1 MKIVSILRSL
11 VLLLV
16 VSLFVGCSAAQNAV
30 TGYEDMKAAIVQVSK
45 SASNFQLVT
54 DTSYTKIQTKN
65 QILGAAMDNNEA
77 TVAAWKGVETAA
89 VDTKAGYSAAQTKT
103 AGVLDIGALQDKG
116 LLPSTAIPAFASSIN
131 AYSSSIVDIR
141 LDPTITLSVM
151 DTVDEAMNSIQAA
164 GADWNEAV
172 AKYNT
177 IRSKVGSE
185 VIAKIVNDLGLS
197 SLPSQL
203 TGYVGASAG
212 QPITNPIAPK

>member
-1 MKIVSILRSL
+1 MKIVNFARTL
-11 VLLLV
+11 LLLV
-16 VSLFVGCSAAQNAV
+16 VFALVGCGAAQNAV

-54 DTSYTKIQTKN
+54 DTSYAKIQTKN

-77 TVAAWKGVETAA
+77 TVAAWKGVEEAT
-89 VDTKAGYSAAQTKT
+89 VGTNAGYTASQTKT

-116 LLPSTAIPAFASSIN
+116 LLPSTAIPLLASRFS
-131 AYSSSIVDIR
+131 AYSSAITDIR
-141 LDPTITLSVM
+141 LDPTIINSVM
-151 DTVDEAMNSIQAA
+151 DTVDEGMNSIQAA